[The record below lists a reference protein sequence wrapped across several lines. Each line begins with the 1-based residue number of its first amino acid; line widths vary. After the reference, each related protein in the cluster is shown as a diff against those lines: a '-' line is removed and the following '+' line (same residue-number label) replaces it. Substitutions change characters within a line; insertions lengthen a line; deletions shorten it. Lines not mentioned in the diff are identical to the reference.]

1 MCIIFIFQ
9 CPKICILLDTAG
21 NMCYNGR
28 KSEVFFLMLKRKMY
42 DTLLAWKKEKRKDCL
57 LIKGAR
63 QVGKTYLIRQFGKNE
78 YDSFV
83 EINFHEQKSLSVIF
97 DGDKTAEEIYKRLTA
112 NLPNVRLIPGKTLLF
127 LDEIQ
132 KCAEARTALKFLAE
146 DGRFDVIASGSLLG
160 LSYGK
165 DDDDEVKPVESI
177 PVGYERSV
185 VMYPMDFEEF
195 LWAYGY
201 TDETISYLKSF
212 YTDEV
217 KVPPEIHDKY
227 EQLLREYLVVG
238 GMPEVVASFAEFKD
252 FAKVQEIQDKILSSY
267 ADDISQHAK
276 GAEKVKVRKCY
287 DSIPRQLAKENKKFK
302 YSEVEHKAT
311 ARKYG
316 DSVQW
321 LRDANMAYM
330 CYNTT
335 TPTLPLKAY
344 EKDNEFKLYIADTG
358 LLLALF
364 GFATK
369 QALLNGT
376 LGGFAKGGIYENFV
390 AGTLVTNGYSLH
402 YYKPG
407 DTSELEFII
416 EKNGEIIPI
425 EVKAGNASTKSL
437 DAFTENFSPSVA
449 IKLIGGNIGRAGK
462 KLSIPH
468 FLAMFL

>member
-1 MCIIFIFQ
+1 
-9 CPKICILLDTAG
+9 
-21 NMCYNGR
+21 
-28 KSEVFFLMLKRKMY
+28 MLKRKMY
-42 DTLLAWKKEKRKDCL
+42 DTLLAWKNSDKKECL
-57 LIKGAR
+57 LVKGAR
-63 QVGKTYLIRQFGKNE
+63 QVGKTYLIQKFGEKE

-83 EINFHEQKSLSVIF
+83 EINFHEQKSLKVIF

-112 NLPNVRLIPGKTLLF
+112 NVPGVKLIPGKTLIF

-132 KCAEARTALKFLAE
+132 KCAGARTALKFLAQ
-146 DGRFDVIASGSLLG
+146 DGRYDVIASGSLLG

-165 DDDDEVKPVESI
+165 DDDDEVEPVESI
-177 PVGYERSV
+177 PVGYEKT
-185 VMYPMDFEEF
+185 VMMYSMDFEEF

-201 TDETISYLKSF
+201 TDETVAYLKSL
-212 YTDEV
+212 YDAKE
-217 KVPPEIHDKY
+217 KIPPEIHEKY
-227 EQLLREYLVVG
+227 ESLLREYLVVG

-252 FAKVQEIQDKILSSY
+252 FTKVQEIQDKILASY

-276 GAEKVKVRKCY
+276 GAEKVKVRQCY

-302 YSEVEHKAT
+302 YSEIEHKAT
-311 ARKYG
+311 SRKYG

-335 TPTLPLKAY
+335 LPTLPLKAY

-376 LGGFAKGGIYENFV
+376 LKGFAKGGIYENFV
-390 AGTLVTNGYSLH
+390 AETLVKNGYTLH
-402 YYKPG
+402 YYKQG
-407 DTSELEFII
+407 DSSELEFVI
-416 EKNGEIIPI
+416 EKDGEVLPI
-425 EVKAGNASTKSL
+425 EVKAGNAPTKSL
-437 DAFTENFSPSVA
+437 DSFISNFEPSIAF
-449 IKLIGGNIGRAGK
+449 KLIGGNVGVADK
-462 KLSIPH
+462 KYTIPH
-468 FLAMFL
+468 FLAMFI